1 MAGRERIA
9 GGTPAARGA
18 WPWMAA
24 LYQLRGRPS
33 CGGSLVGERWIVT
46 AAHCLFT
53 RHFENQPTPVS
64 ASGIHIKLGKH
75 NTLRP
80 TPGEL
85 DLKVANYVVHPEFD
99 AQTLR
104 NDIAVLELERN
115 VRVTDLIAPVCLPDD
130 RVQTLTTPGT
140 MLAVTGW
147 GKEFLSKY
155 PETLMQTEVPLVDN
169 TTCQEAYSQTVP
181 SHVISEDMLCA
192 GFHNG
197 GQDACQ
203 GDSGGPLVVKD
214 PSGDWLLT
222 GVVSW
227 GEGCG
232 AVGAYGVYSRVEHA
246 LPWILS
252 IIQSP

>member
-46 AAHCLFT
+46 AAHCLIS
-53 RHFENQPTPVS
+53 VS
-64 ASGIHIKLGKH
+64 VSVIVLCKH

-155 PETLMQTEVPLVDN
+155 PETLMQ
-169 TTCQEAYSQTVP
+169 
-181 SHVISEDMLCA
+181 
-192 GFHNG
+192 
-197 GQDACQ
+197 
-203 GDSGGPLVVKD
+203 
-214 PSGDWLLT
+214 
-222 GVVSW
+222 VS
-227 GEGCG
+227 
-232 AVGAYGVYSRVEHA
+232 
-246 LPWILS
+246 
-252 IIQSP
+252 

>member
-1 MAGRERIA
+1 TRVAVCGRPRKPLAGASDRNMAGRERIA

-64 ASGIHIKLGKH
+64 ASGIHIKLGEH
-75 NTLRP
+75 CVPEHTA
-80 TPGEL
+80 
-85 DLKVANYVVHPEFD
+85 VANYVVHPEFD

-155 PETLMQTEVPLVDN
+155 PETLMQVSE
-169 TTCQEAYSQTVP
+169 TV
-181 SHVISEDMLCA
+181 V
-192 GFHNG
+192 
-197 GQDACQ
+197 
-203 GDSGGPLVVKD
+203 
-214 PSGDWLLT
+214 
-222 GVVSW
+222 
-227 GEGCG
+227 
-232 AVGAYGVYSRVEHA
+232 
-246 LPWILS
+246 
-252 IIQSP
+252 

>member
-1 MAGRERIA
+1 RIA

-53 RHFENQPTPVS
+53 RLHLCVRLCHRPFLNAYLCVS
-64 ASGIHIKLGKH
+64 VS
-75 NTLRP
+75 
-80 TPGEL
+80 
-85 DLKVANYVVHPEFD
+85 VANYVVHPEFD

-147 GKEFLSKY
+147 GK
-155 PETLMQTEVPLVDN
+155 
-169 TTCQEAYSQTVP
+169 
-181 SHVISEDMLCA
+181 
-192 GFHNG
+192 
-197 GQDACQ
+197 
-203 GDSGGPLVVKD
+203 
-214 PSGDWLLT
+214 
-222 GVVSW
+222 
-227 GEGCG
+227 
-232 AVGAYGVYSRVEHA
+232 
-246 LPWILS
+246 
-252 IIQSP
+252 